1 MPRKRVV
8 AGFAFVIA
16 AGAAVPIERSAPPL
30 GMADHTISGIS
41 AWSEAKKN
49 GFQFRQ
55 TAGTSQRVTS
65 PYDGVATYLQQS
77 SKDIF
82 GNTTWTT
89 IAAITGGAMS
99 VYKPASG
106 SRTVTFNLFTDRVLT
121 PGWTIVSVDQSGGT
135 WDKKPAT
142 GSSDLSMRIKATAYS
157 DRSGAANVSR
167 IVLRGPDGQS
177 WTKAFEGRKLFTITG
192 INAWNTAKSYGFTF
206 TPVKEHDDERISNAL
221 DGVNTLLTQVDRS
234 CLDSYPMASVVGGNM
249 NAHCAWYDKT
259 ATSGHVAAFDMT
271 RDFVMFGGKRLAQ
284 GWVVREVVVSGGSW
298 VQQVTPGSDK
308 LEFVYRVTLAE
319 THKAQSAIITRVVL
333 EGPTSAS
340 SYADAF
346 KGT

>member
-8 AGFAFVIA
+8 AGVAFVIA
-16 AGAAVPIERSAPPL
+16 AGAAVPMERSAPPP
-30 GMADHTISGIS
+30 GMADHTITGIN

-55 TAGTSQRVTS
+55 TAGTNQRVTS

-77 SKDIF
+77 GKDLF
-82 GNTTWTT
+82 GNTTWTS

-135 WDKKPAT
+135 WDRKPAT
-142 GSSDLSMRIKATAYS
+142 GSSDLSMRIKATAYA
-157 DRSGAANVSR
+157 DRSGAANVTQ

-192 INAWNTAKSYGFTF
+192 INAWNTAKGYGFTF
-206 TPVKEHDDERISNAL
+206 YPVKEHSDEKINNAL
-221 DGVNTLLTQVDRS
+221 DGVDTQLKQDGYS
-234 CLDSYPMASVVGGNM
+234 C
-249 NAHCAWYDKT
+249 
-259 ATSGHVAAFDMT
+259 
-271 RDFVMFGGKRLAQ
+271 Q
-284 GWVVREVVVSGGSW
+284 
-298 VQQVTPGSDK
+298 
-308 LEFVYRVTLAE
+308 
-319 THKAQSAIITRVVL
+319 
-333 EGPTSAS
+333 S
-340 SYADAF
+340 SYASARVVGSRPETH
-346 KGT
+346 GTNRMRPSWISDFVPGYGHAWTPSPA